1 MTILTNE
8 MKRRMQAGEKVA
20 SLNVNRWKS
29 VDIAEI
35 AAQCGFEW
43 LFMDLEHSVMSE
55 ELAGQIAMLALRTG
69 VTPIARVG
77 SNQWYQA
84 SRLLDAGCQG
94 IVFPHVDDAAAAHA
108 AVNCSKYPPTGGR
121 SLTSPLPTAGYG
133 RVANKEAMSQLN
145 AESLTIVMVETQE
158 ALDNVDAIASVPGVD
173 AIMVGTNDL
182 AADLGFP
189 GELGHERITA
199 AYEHVGKAC
208 RDHGLFLG
216 MGGVYAAPLMTRYL
230 AMGVQFMLGGA
241 DIAFLIEAAKARRE
255 QIAACAKA

>member
-1 MTILTNE
+1 MTILTNH

-77 SNQWYQA
+77 SGQWYQA

-94 IVFPHVDDAAAAHA
+94 IVFPHVNDAEQARS
-108 AVNCSKYPPTGGR
+108 AVQCSKYPPTGAR
-121 SLTSPLPTAGYG
+121 SLTSPLPTADYG
-133 RVANKEAMSQLN
+133 RASSKEAMAELN
-145 AESLTIVMVETQE
+145 AQTLTIVMVETQE
-158 ALDNVDAIASVPGVD
+158 ALDNVDAIAGVPGVD
-173 AIMVGTNDL
+173 AIMIGTNDL
-182 AADLGFP
+182 VADLGFP

-199 AYEHVGKAC
+199 AYSRVGQSC
-208 RDHGLFLG
+208 RDHGIFLG
-216 MGGVYAAPLMTRYL
+216 MGGVYTPPLITRYL

-241 DIAFLIEAAKARRE
+241 DVAFLIEAAKARRT
-255 QIAACAKA
+255 QIATCAKP

>member
-1 MTILTNE
+1 MTILINE

-77 SNQWYQA
+77 SSQWYQA

-94 IVFPHVDDAAAAHA
+94 IVFPHVDDAARARA
-108 AVNCSKYPPTGGR
+108 AVSCSKYPPMGGR

-133 RVANKEAMSQLN
+133 RAASKEAMAELN
-145 AESLTIVMVETQE
+145 AQTLTIVMVETQE
-158 ALDNVDAIASVPGVD
+158 ALDNVDAIAGVAGVD
-173 AIMVGTNDL
+173 AIMIGTNDL
-182 AADLGFP
+182 AADLGLP

-199 AYEHVGKAC
+199 AYLRVGQSC
-208 RDHGLFLG
+208 QDHGIFLG
-216 MGGVYAAPLMTRYL
+216 MGGVYTAPLIKRYL
-230 AMGVQFMLGGA
+230 AMGVHFMLGGA
-241 DIAFLIEAAKARRE
+241 DIGFLIEAAKGRRE

>member
-20 SLNVNRWKS
+20 SLNVNRWRS

-77 SNQWYQA
+77 RGQWYQA

-94 IVFPHVDDAAAAHA
+94 IVFPHVDDAAQAHA
-108 AVNCSKYPPTGGR
+108 AVTCSKYPPMGGR

-133 RVANKEAMSQLN
+133 RAANKDAMAELN
-145 AESLTIVMVETQE
+145 AQTLTIVMVETQE
-158 ALDNVDAIASVPGVD
+158 ALDNVDAIAKVPGVD
-173 AIMVGTNDL
+173 AIMIGTNDL
-182 AADLGFP
+182 AADFGVP
-189 GELGHERITA
+189 GELGHERVVA
-199 AYEHVGKAC
+199 AYARVGQAC
-208 RDHGLFLG
+208 REQGLFLG
-216 MGGVYAAPLMTRYL
+216 IGGVYTAPLITRYL
-230 AMGVQFMLGGA
+230 GMGAQFMLGGA
-241 DIAFLIEAAKARRE
+241 DVAFLIEAAKSRRE
-255 QIAACAKA
+255 QIAACAGA